1 VSHRQAGWVSR
12 DFWTDALALVRQRRL
27 AWQLYLAEVAEL
39 RRSSGLGLIAPFVSV
54 LAHVI
59 VLGSVMAL
67 VFGEQIDVFLP
78 FFAVS
83 FPVWQSFSNFVG
95 EAAYANEK
103 THRYLD
109 FPRVSGSIVH
119 LVAGLS
125 FVIALLLRALAAL
138 LVIAAINLQ
147 VLAQADYRGAV
158 AGILLLGAALMA
170 WAVPLAYLFDRFRL
184 LRSFLGQI
192 LLAVYIITPVLWQ
205 PDRLKSHRWIIDWN
219 PMFYLM
225 ELVRGPMLGGRMA
238 VSSLAVS
245 LVLVIVG
252 ILTSWLLFS
261 ANRRL
266 VIYRW
271 MA

>member
-1 VSHRQAGWVSR
+1 M
-12 DFWTDALALVRQRRL
+12 VRQRGL
-27 AWQLYLAEVAEL
+27 AWQLYLAEMAEF

-67 VFGEQIDVFLP
+67 VFDEQIDVFLP

-83 FPVWQSFSNFVG
+83 FPIWQSFSNFIL
-95 EAAYANEK
+95 EEAYANEK
-103 THRYLD
+103 THRLLD

-125 FVIALLLRALAAL
+125 FVIALLLRAAAAL
-138 LVIAAINLQ
+138 LVIAAINPN
-147 VLAQADYRGAV
+147 VLVRADYPAAI
-158 AGILLLGAALMA
+158 AGILLMSAVLMA
-170 WAVPLAYLFDRFRL
+170 WAVPVAYLFDRFRL
-184 LRSFLGQI
+184 LRSFLSQI
-192 LLAVYIITPVLWQ
+192 LLAVYIITPILWQ

-225 ELVRGPMLGGRMA
+225 ELVRGPMLEERLSWTA
-238 VSSLAVS
+238 LAVS
-245 LVLVIVG
+245 LALGVLG

-261 ANRRL
+261 ANQRL